1 LRRIYKL
8 GVLFL
13 VFALVQA
20 CTTQKKR
27 GDLSALG
34 KAYHNTTAHYNG
46 YFNANELL
54 IESVYQLEQQHQDN
68 YNKRLPLFEYV
79 AADNAQSV
87 TPDLDK
93 AIEKVGLVVNQHRYS
108 QWTDDCYLLLGKA
121 QFLKKEYETA
131 EETFQ
136 FSAVEFSPENVRKA
150 EKKASKGKKGK
161 QKKGVSSKKKKSSS
175 SKKAKSSKSSKSKK
189 LSDEKKRKQANRAV
203 KKKKK
208 GRGKS
213 TKKPSSK
220 KAPVKEKTDT
230 KLVEV
235 PKSPV
240 PEKKPDSSL
249 ISIAE
254 ESDEKAKNDGKTGPL
269 KHQSAHQ
276 EIQLWYAKTLIERD
290 KYLEAQRL
298 LKSLDEN
305 TAILKDVQRDLPV
318 VQAHLHLK
326 LKNLPL
332 AANYLQKAIDL
343 EKNRALKA
351 RYAFVMG
358 QIHQE
363 IGNGEAAYM
372 AFGEALK
379 FSPDYEMQ
387 FSSKLKMAQ
396 NEWISGKGS
405 PEDAIATLE
414 SMLRDQKN
422 SEFKDQIYYA
432 LAGIALKQG
441 DRPAAMEYLSQ
452 SLASNLANTAQKAE
466 AYYQLGNLFFENQD
480 YVEASAYFDST
491 LQVLPKTDDRYK
503 EVENKAYSLKDIA
516 DNIKLI
522 VLNDSLLRVAEMT
535 EEEKRTLAYEMKK
548 AEEERLRREKEA
560 REKDTVKPRGAGPI
574 GRPKESSFFAYNDK
588 SVKRGKREFQR
599 KWGGRNLED
608 DWRRANRQTTG
619 VEETLDFEAEV
630 VSTLTQEEVDR
641 ILGNVP
647 KTQGE
652 KNALILANKKAMSTL
667 GTLYRERLKDNKKT
681 VDILE
686 ELNRRYPGN
695 VFELESWYVLY
706 LAYTDLGNQPKAK
719 EYFDKIIEKYPTTNY
734 AKMLTDPDFA
744 AKYLDKE
751 MQENLKFDQAYV
763 LFSQGRYADAIQQ
776 SQDNLKS
783 IFGKH
788 PLKPKYAL
796 LMAICSGNTEGKETY
811 VNNLKS
817 LIATYPNTEE
827 EKRAKEILRILGVRG
842 ATLPGGVSE
851 EGGTYD
857 FEFKDKALHYVII
870 VFNEDI
876 KLNQQKIVVS
886 DYNRKYHKLDKI
898 RISNVFLGE
907 KNDTPVLVLRRFKDK
922 EKVMEYYNGIQKNI
936 GEFIDSGIDYDVL
949 PISQDNYRRV
959 LKNKSVEGYGSF
971 FQLNYLD

>member
-1 LRRIYKL
+1 MRRIYKL
-8 GVLFL
+8 SLLFL

-54 IESVYQLEQQHQDN
+54 FESVFQLEQQHQDN
-68 YNKRLPLFEYV
+68 YNKRLPLFEYI
-79 AADNAQSV
+79 AADNAQAV
-87 TPDLDK
+87 VPNLDK

-108 QWTDDCYLLLGKA
+108 QWTDDCYLLLGQA

-136 FSAVEFSPENVRKA
+136 FSVVEFSPENVRKA
-150 EKKASKGKKGK
+150 EKKAAKSKKGK
-161 QKKGVSSKKKKSSS
+161 QKKGVSSKSKKASS
-175 SKKAKSSKSSKSKK
+175 SKNAKSSKSKK
-189 LSDEKKRKQANRAV
+189 LSAEKQRKQANRAI

-208 GRGKS
+208 NRGKS
-213 TKKPSSK
+213 AKKPSSK
-220 KAPVKEKTDT
+220 KAPVKDETET
-230 KLVEV
+230 ELVEV
-235 PKSPV
+235 PEVKV
-240 PEKKPDSSL
+240 PEKKTDSSL

-254 ESDEKAKNDGKTGPL
+254 ADEEKAKNDGKNGPL
-269 KHQSAHQ
+269 KHQPAHQ

-290 KYLEAQRL
+290 KYIEAQRL

-305 TAILKDVQRDLPV
+305 PAILKEVQRDLPV

-358 QIHQE
+358 QVQQE
-363 IGNGEAAYM
+363 IGNGEAAYA

-396 NEWISGKGS
+396 NEWVSGKGS
-405 PEDAIATLE
+405 ASDAIATLE
-414 SMLRDQKN
+414 SMLKDQKN
-422 SEFKDQIYYA
+422 AEFKDQIYYA

-441 DRPAAMEYLSQ
+441 DRSAAMEYLSQ

-491 LQVLPKTDDRYK
+491 LQVLPKTDDRYE

-522 VLNDSLLRVAEMT
+522 ALNDSLLRIADMT
-535 EEEKRTLAYEMKK
+535 DEEKRSLAYEMKK
-548 AEEERLRREKEA
+548 AEQERLRKEKEA
-560 REKDTVKPRGAGPI
+560 SEKKELKTRGAGPV

-588 SVKRGKREFQR
+588 SVKRGKREFER
-599 KWGGRNLED
+599 KWGSRPLED
-608 DWRRANRQTTG
+608 DWRRSNRQTTG
-619 VEETLDFEAEV
+619 VDEVLDFETEV
-630 VSTLTQEEVDR
+630 VSSLTKEEVDR
-641 ILGNVP
+641 ILGGVP

-681 VDILE
+681 VEILE

-695 VFELESWYVLY
+695 VYELESWYVLY
-706 LAYTDLGNQPKAK
+706 LAYSDLGNQAQAKA
-719 EYFDKIIEKYPTTNY
+719 YFDKILEKYPTTNY

-776 SQDNLKS
+776 SQENLKG

-796 LMAICSGNTEGKETY
+796 LMAISSGNTEGKEAY
-811 VNNLKS
+811 INNLKS
-817 LIATYPNTEE
+817 LIATYPDTEE

-842 ATLPGGVSE
+842 ATLPGGVSDE
-851 EGGTYD
+851 EGTYD
-857 FEFKDKALHYVII
+857 FELKESALHYVII
-870 VFNEDI
+870 VFNQDI
-876 KLNQQKIVVS
+876 KLNQEKIVVS

-922 EKVMEYYNGIQKNI
+922 ENVMEYYNGVQKNI
-936 GEFIDSGIDYDVL
+936 GEFIDSSIDYDVL

-959 LKNKSVEGYGSF
+959 LKNKSVEGYLSF

>member
-1 LRRIYKL
+1 MRRIYKL
-8 GVLFL
+8 SLLFL
-13 VFALVQA
+13 VFVIVQA

-54 IESVYQLEQQHQDN
+54 IESVFQLEQQHQDN
-68 YNKRLPLFEYV
+68 YNKRLPLYEYV
-79 AADNAQSV
+79 AADDAQSV
-87 TPDLDK
+87 VPNLDK

-136 FSAVEFSPENVRKA
+136 FSVVEFSPDKVRKA
-150 EKKASKGKKGK
+150 EQKASKTKKGK
-161 QKKGVSSKKKKSSS
+161 KKKGVSSKKKKASP
-175 SKKAKSSKSSKSKK
+175 KKSSKSKE
-189 LSDEKKRKQANRAV
+189 LSQKQKRKQANREV

-208 GRGKS
+208 GRGS
-213 TKKPSSK
+213 SGKKPSSK
-220 KAPVKEKTDT
+220 KTPEKEET
-230 KLVEV
+230 KLVEA
-235 PKSPV
+235 PKTTA
-240 PEKKPDSSL
+240 PEKKVDNGL

-254 ESDEKAKNDGKTGPL
+254 DSESPAKNDGKTGPL
-269 KHQSAHQ
+269 KHQPAFQ

-290 KYLEAQRL
+290 KFIEAQRV
-298 LKSLDEN
+298 LKSLNDN
-305 TAILKDVQRDLPV
+305 SGIYKDIQKDLPV

-326 LKNLPL
+326 LENLPL
-332 AANYLQKAIDL
+332 AANYLEKSIEL
-343 EKNRALKA
+343 EKNRTLKG
-351 RYAFVMG
+351 RYAFVLG
-358 QIHQE
+358 QIQQE
-363 IGNGEAAYM
+363 MGNGQAAFA
-372 AFGEALK
+372 AFQQALK
-379 FSPDYEMQ
+379 FSPNYEMQ

-405 PEDAIATLE
+405 AEDAIATLE
-414 SMLRDQKN
+414 SMLKDQKN
-422 SEFKDQIYYA
+422 FEFKDQIYYA

-452 SLASNLANTAQKAE
+452 SLASNLANSAQKAE

-491 LQVLPKTDDRYK
+491 LQVLPKTDDRYP
-503 EVENKAYSLKDIA
+503 EVENKAFSLKDIA
-516 DNIKLI
+516 NNVRLI
-522 VLNDSLLRVAEMT
+522 ALNDSLLRIAEMSDEEKRNLAYEIKKE
-535 EEEKRTLAYEMKK
+535 EEEKRRK
-548 AEEERLRREKEA
+548 A
-560 REKDTVKPRGAGPI
+560 REAKEGEVKRPGPGPV

-599 KWGGRNLED
+599 KWGGRQLED
-608 DWRRANRQTTG
+608 DWRRSNRQSG
-619 VEETLDFEAEV
+619 GLEESLDFETEV
-630 VSTLTQEEVDR
+630 VSTLTQEEIDK
-641 ILGNVP
+641 ILGDVP
-647 KTQGE
+647 KSQGE

-667 GTLYRERLKDNKKT
+667 GTLYRERLKNNQKA

-686 ELNRRYPGN
+686 ELNRRYPAN
-695 VFELESWYVLY
+695 VYELESWYVLY
-706 LAYTDLGNQPKAK
+706 LAYTDLGNQSKAR
-719 EYFDKIIEKYPTTNY
+719 EYHDKIINKYPTTNY
-734 AKMLTDPDFA
+734 AKMLTDPEFA
-744 AKYLDKE
+744 AKYMDEEL
-751 MQENLKFDQAYV
+751 QQNLMFDQAYV
-763 LFSQGRYADAIQQ
+763 MFTQGKYDLAIKQ
-776 SQDNLKS
+776 SQENLKG

-796 LMAICSGNTEGKETY
+796 LMAICSGNTDGKEAY
-811 VNNLKS
+811 INNLKS
-817 LIATYPNTEE
+817 LIATYPDTEE

-842 ATLPGGVSE
+842 ATLPGGVSDE
-851 EGGTYD
+851 EGAYD
-857 FEFKDKALHYVII
+857 FEYKERALHYIII
-870 VFNEDI
+870 VFNQDV
-876 KLNQQKIVVS
+876 KLNTHKIVVS

-922 EKVMEYYNGIQKNI
+922 EVAMNYYNGVQKNL
-936 GEFIDSGIDYDVL
+936 GEFIDQSIDYSLL

-959 LKNKSVEGYGSF
+959 LKNKSAEGYSSF

>member
-1 LRRIYKL
+1 MRRIYKL
-8 GVLFL
+8 SFLFL
-13 VFALVQA
+13 IFALIQA

-54 IESVYQLEQQHQDN
+54 LESLYQLELQHQDN
-68 YNKRLPLFEYV
+68 YNKRLPLFEYI
-79 AADNAQSV
+79 AADDAQSV
-87 TPDLDK
+87 VPNLDK
-93 AIEKVGLVVNQHRYS
+93 AMEKVGLVVNQHRYS

-136 FSAVEFSPENVRKA
+136 FSVVEFSPEKVRKA
-150 EKKASKGKKGK
+150 EQKSSKSKKSK
-161 QKKGVSSKKKKSSS
+161 QKKGVSSKKKKAS
-175 SKKAKSSKSSKSKK
+175 SSKSSKSKQV
-189 LSDEKKRKQANRAV
+189 SADKKRKQANKAL

-208 GRGKS
+208 GKGKS

-220 KAPVKEKTDT
+220 KTPTTPKEDT
-230 KLVEV
+230 KLVENTQA
-235 PKSPV
+235 PTPV
-240 PEKKPDSSL
+240 KKQESDL
-249 ISIAE
+249 ISIADDT
-254 ESDEKAKNDGKTGPL
+254 DEKAKNDGKTGPL
-269 KHQSAHQ
+269 KHQPAFQ

-290 KYLEAQRL
+290 KYIEAQRL
-298 LKSLDEN
+298 LKSLNDN
-305 TAILKDVQRDLPV
+305 PGIYKDIQKDLPV

-332 AANYLQKAIDL
+332 AASYLQKAIDL

-358 QIHQE
+358 QVQQE
-363 IGNGEAAYM
+363 IGNGEAAFL
-372 AFGEALK
+372 AFEQSLK

-396 NEWISGKGS
+396 NEWVSGKGS
-405 PEDAIATLE
+405 AEDAITTLE

-422 SEFKDQIYYA
+422 FEFKDQIYYA
-432 LAGIALKQG
+432 LAGIALTQG

-452 SLASNLANTAQKAE
+452 SLASNLTNTAQKAE
-466 AYYQLGNLFFENQD
+466 AYYQLGNLYFETQN
-480 YVEASAYFDST
+480 YLEASSYFDST
-491 LQVLPKTDDRYK
+491 LQVMPKTDERYP
-503 EVENKAYSLKDIA
+503 EVENKAFSLKDIA
-516 DNIKLI
+516 DNLRLI
-522 VLNDSLLRVAEMT
+522 TLNDSLLLIADMT
-535 EEEKRTLAYEMKK
+535 EEEKRNLAYEIKK
-548 AEEERLRREKEA
+548 AEQEKLKVNRPIA
-560 REKDTVKPRGAGPI
+560 DGGPGTGPI
-574 GRPKESSFFAYNDK
+574 GPRKESSFFAYNDK
-588 SVKRGKREFQR
+588 SVKRGKREFDR
-599 KWGGRNLED
+599 KWGTRVLED
-608 DWRRANRQTTG
+608 DWRRSNRQSAG
-619 VEETLDFEAEV
+619 VEEQLDFETEL
-630 VSTLTQEEVDR
+630 VSTLSQEEVDR

-647 KTQGE
+647 KTPGE

-681 VDILE
+681 VEILE

-695 VFELESWYVLY
+695 VYELESWYVLY
-706 LAYTDLGNQPKAK
+706 LAYTDLGNQAKAK
-719 EYFDKIIEKYPTTNY
+719 EYFDKILEKYPTTNY

-744 AKYLDKE
+744 SKYLDKE

-763 LFSQGRYADAIQQ
+763 LFSQGKYADAIKQ
-776 SQDNLKS
+776 SEENLKG

-796 LMAICSGNTEGKETY
+796 LMAICSGNTEGKEAY
-811 VNNLKS
+811 INNLRS
-817 LIATYPNTEE
+817 LIATYPDTEE

-842 ATLPGGVSE
+842 AALPGGVSDE
-851 EGGTYD
+851 EGAYD
-857 FEFKDKALHYVII
+857 FEYKDKALHYVII

-876 KLNQQKIVVS
+876 KLNNQKIVVS

-907 KNDTPVLVLRRFKDK
+907 KNDTPVLVLRRFKDRDK
-922 EKVMEYYNGIQKNI
+922 AMEYYNGVQKNI
-936 GEFIDSGIDYDVL
+936 GEFIDSSIDYSLL

-959 LKNKSVEGYGSF
+959 LKNKSVEGYESF